1 MRKIPLEVA
10 LYDNVY
16 GGVFPD
22 NQYYVILFD
31 AIPSR
36 FSTKNIYSKLLIND
50 IKNMGFVEE
59 CRIVTAKRNFDKMS
73 ESLYVNMKS
82 KVFISVQNNFS
93 KDTNL
98 IAIEFHYNILLG
110 ELENQLDMNVINKHQ
125 MTPKKSSI
133 QLVKSDMGHLDTE
146 EYDLTIPEL
155 DLELN
160 YGKDFV
166 KIHNTIVTRLNTDSD
181 KGIILLH
188 GDPGT
193 GKTTY
198 LRYLTK
204 QIKEKNILF
213 IPPSMAEMLSEPSI
227 IPFLMD
233 NRNSILLIEDAERV
247 IADREGKGSPA
258 GVSNILN
265 LTDGI
270 LGDCLN
276 IQVIATFNMKRERI
290 DSALLRKG
298 RLICEHKFDKLNIS
312 DTNTL
317 LTHLKKGVHSDVPLT
332 LADIYNIE
340 VDDIRTTKD
349 SKKIGF
355 TN

>member
-36 FSTKNIYSKLLIND
+36 FSTKNIYSKLLINE

-73 ESLYVNMKS
+73 ESLYVNMKN
-82 KVFISVQNNFS
+82 KIFISVQNNFS

-98 IAIEFHYNILLG
+98 ITIEFHYNILLG
-110 ELENQLDMNVINKHQ
+110 ELEKQLDMSVINKHQ

-166 KIHNTIVTRLNTDSD
+166 KIHNTIVTRLYTDSD

-193 GKTTY
+193 GKCVVGKTKIT
-198 LRYLTK
+198 LRNKITGE
-204 QIKEKNILF
+204 IFSKNI
-213 IPPSMAEMLSEPSI
+213 ED
-227 IPFLMD
+227 LM
-233 NRNSILLIEDAERV
+233 
-247 IADREGKGSPA
+247 
-258 GVSNILN
+258 
-265 LTDGI
+265 
-270 LGDCLN
+270 
-276 IQVIATFNMKRERI
+276 
-290 DSALLRKG
+290 
-298 RLICEHKFDKLNIS
+298 
-312 DTNTL
+312 
-317 LTHLKKGVHSDVPLT
+317 
-332 LADIYNIE
+332 
-340 VDDIRTTKD
+340 
-349 SKKIGF
+349 
-355 TN
+355 

>member
-1 MRKIPLEVA
+1 MKKIIESISLGNLEV
-10 LYDNVY
+10 LTDNGWVDVKGIHKTIPY
-16 GGVFPD
+16 IIFEVKTKNFTLRCAD
-22 NQYYVILFD
+22 EHILF
-31 AIPSR
+31 
-36 FSTKNIYSKLLIND
+36 N
-50 IKNMGFVEE
+50 
-59 CRIVTAKRNFDKMS
+59 DKMEEIFVKDLS
-73 ESLYVNMKS
+73 VGDLIITKFGCEKVIEIINTNVLDNM
-82 KVFISVQNNFS
+82 
-93 KDTNL
+93 
-98 IAIEFHYNILLG
+98 Y
-110 ELENQLDMNVINKHQ
+110 
-125 MTPKKSSI
+125 
-133 QLVKSDMGHLDTE
+133 
-146 EYDLTIPEL
+146 
-155 DLELN
+155 DLELSDESN
-160 YGKDFV
+160 RRYFTDN
-166 KIHNTIVTRLNTDSD
+166 ILSHN
-181 KGIILLH
+181 
-188 GDPGT
+188 
-193 GKTTY
+193 TTY

-204 QIKEKNILF
+204 QIKEKNVLF

-298 RLICEHKFDKLNIS
+298 RLICEHKFDKLNIE

-317 LTHLKKGVHSDVPLT
+317 LTHLKKGICSDKPLT

-340 VDDIRTTKD
+340 VDEARLTKD